1 MYQLDGDAQISSML
15 ARWTNTLVVDEFV
28 ALFQGNSQFQVED
41 LLELV
46 ELMDRSSRNGKYS
59 DAGE

>member
-1 MYQLDGDAQISSML
+1 ML
-15 ARWTNTLVVDEFV
+15 APWTNTLVVDEFV

-46 ELMDRSSRNGKYS
+46 ELMDRWSRNDKYS

>member
-28 ALFQGNSQFQVED
+28 AHFQGNSQFQVED

-46 ELMDRSSRNGKYS
+46 ELMDRLSRNDKYR

>member
-46 ELMDRSSRNGKYS
+46 ELMDRLSRNDKYR